1 MTRVIVSLRQIMTQ
15 KDLVSLNPEH
25 LLELTWRILHENLR
39 GNLIMVV
46 SMYRYRRQEAAHSGS
61 KLTGSRNTH
70 G

>member
-15 KDLVSLNPEH
+15 KDLVLLNPEH
-25 LLELTWRILHENLR
+25 LELTWRTLHENPR
-39 GNLIMVV
+39 GNLTLVV
-46 SMYRYRRQEAAHSGS
+46 SMYRYRRQEVAHSSS